1 MPIPDDI
8 REFIPGDIFDDNDI
22 LTHYWIKDG
31 VILFRHY
38 PIRGAHI
45 PTFRFFLGG
54 FARDKKHCYSYG
66 CRLRGGNSE
75 TFRALNYCYATDGHF
90 VWTIGGKVEGADA
103 ETFAVCDDGAR
114 SFDSGGRC
122 PTGYG
127 KDKDRVYYYDFD
139 GKPNWVRKATANSF
153 VSLNDACFGKDH
165 QFVFCGAVT
174 IPKAKVD
181 HWKQIGGYYNKD
193 DQRIYYFSQEIRDA
207 DYDSFEVIPTI
218 LDVQLAKDKDRFYEN
233 GKRIDSETFT
243 KGLDEYAAT
252 L

>member
-1 MPIPDDI
+1 MPIPDDT
-8 REFIPGDIFDDNDI
+8 REFIPGDVFDQNDN
-22 LTHYWIKDG
+22 LTQYWIKDG
-31 VILFRHY
+31 IILHGGY

-54 FARDKKHCYSYG
+54 FAKDQKHCYCYRS
-66 CRLRGGNSE
+66 RLKGGNGE
-75 TFRALNYCYATDGHF
+75 TFRALNYCYATDGHL

-103 ETFAVCDDGAR
+103 ETFAVCDDGAE
-114 SFDSGGRC
+114 SLIGGGRV
-122 PTGYG
+122 PNGYG
-127 KDKDRVYYYDFD
+127 KDKVRVYYYDFD

-181 HWKQIGGYYNKD
+181 HWKKIGGHYSKD
-193 DQRIYYFSQEIRDA
+193 DQRIYYFNREIRDA
-207 DYDSFEVIPTI
+207 DYDSFEVIPTV
-218 LDVQLAKDKDRFYEN
+218 LNVQLAKDKGRFYQN
-233 GKRIDSETFT
+233 DTRIDSDAFT
-243 KGLDEYAAT
+243 KLLDKYAAT